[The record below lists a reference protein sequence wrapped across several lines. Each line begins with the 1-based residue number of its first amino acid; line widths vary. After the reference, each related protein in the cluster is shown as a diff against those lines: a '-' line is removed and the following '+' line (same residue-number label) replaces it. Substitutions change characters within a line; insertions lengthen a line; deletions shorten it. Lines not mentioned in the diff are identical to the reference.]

1 MHVSIL
7 YAFSYASSLVLA
19 ERSRFFAEAR
29 MQMARGATAI
39 LRLFE
44 LYLFDSHRFR
54 TSNSFLLVR
63 AYVVGEESEEIFEGG
78 R

>member
-1 MHVSIL
+1 
-7 YAFSYASSLVLA
+7 
-19 ERSRFFAEAR
+19 
-29 MQMARGATAI
+29 MARGAAVPRHWATAI
-39 LRLFE
+39 LRLFD

-63 AYVVGEESEEIFEGG
+63 AYVMGEESEEIFEGE